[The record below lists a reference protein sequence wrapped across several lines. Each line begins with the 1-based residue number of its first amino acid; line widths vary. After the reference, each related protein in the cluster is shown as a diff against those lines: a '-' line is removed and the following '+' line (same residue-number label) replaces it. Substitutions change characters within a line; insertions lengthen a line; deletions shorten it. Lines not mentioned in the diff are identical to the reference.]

1 MRVELRWMVAALA
14 LSASLGLAACGGG
27 GGEEEDEDGGADIAL
42 VEPGKTYLSGGGL
55 IPLDT
60 TGYTVS
66 GTPSAEIGGKP
77 APLIEFG
84 GYYWVMLP
92 ALDSGR
98 QTLTLRDASGS
109 WSTKVDVGKP
119 AAPADPLAYLQQSFA
134 DAQAQIDALRAD
146 TADTT
151 QRDYYGALSARLA
164 DARAGLPALS
174 AADLQAMAA
183 FLVANPDFAA
193 TLGKASSYDARCESA
208 MKLFVANVI
217 AQVSFVGAAGAGF
230 AAYAVNFVSTTAGKF
245 LAELSYSLFAV
256 HNAKKSDNVVQNI
269 IDACI
274 DENQFA
280 IEPSAE
286 SSSQRTRPAAK
297 AAGDGD
303 TVLSFRAGGSEAML
317 GFNTVPSDLRS
328 RLLGLVSSVS
338 SMIGTLRA
346 KAAELIGKAMPVS
359 LAGIPQEPRVPATA
373 SAYRLGSIS
382 NPDIV
387 GTFTPG
393 SGNAVSLKFDYVAGK
408 GADQPVDFTFSVIR
422 SANGVTAGTYNA
434 RLGPRIVAESDH
446 YGSGFWQGAGV
457 YGCYLYYAHGNFA
470 ADYESAPPEGQPR
483 GVTLHFDGVA
493 RREALDTP
501 ECADYPTESWGVAQT
516 FAGTAT
522 GNNRE
527 FTVEGGDLLGLGWPT
542 TAHGYL
548 LSADHLS
555 GDLAFHPT
563 NGGESRGG
571 NFDAA
576 AE

>member
-1 MRVELRWMVAALA
+1 MTALA
-14 LSASLGLAACGGG
+14 LSLNLGLVACGGG
-27 GGEEEDEDGGADIAL
+27 GGDEGDEAGGGEVAL
-42 VEPGKTYLSGGGL
+42 VEPGKTYRSGGGL
-55 IPLDT
+55 VPLDT
-60 TGYTVS
+60 TAYAVS

-109 WSTKVDVGKP
+109 WSTQIDVSKP
-119 AAPADPLAYLQQSFA
+119 EVPADALAYLDQQFG
-134 DAQAQIDALRAD
+134 DAQAAMEELRAA
-146 TADTT
+146 TGVSAE
-151 QRDYYGALSARLA
+151 RDYYAALSARLA

-174 AADLQAMAA
+174 AADRQAMAS

-193 TLGKASSYDARCESA
+193 TLAKAGSYDPQCDTA
-208 MKLFVANVI
+208 MKLYVANVV
-217 AQVSFVGAAGAGF
+217 AQVYFVGAAGAGF
-230 AAYAVNFVSTTAGKF
+230 AAYAVNFVSTTAGQY
-245 LAELSYSLFAV
+245 LAQFAYSLFQL
-256 HNAKKSDNVVQNI
+256 HNEKQSADTVQNL

-280 IEPSAE
+280 IEPADE
-286 SSSQRTRPAAK
+286 AASGRASPTAKTATK
-297 AAGDGD
+297 AAGD
-303 TVLSFRAGGSEAML
+303 TLLTFRPGAAQPMR
-317 GFNTVPSDLRS
+317 GFNTVPADLRS
-328 RLLGLVSSVS
+328 RLLGLVDSVG

-346 KAAELIGKAMPVS
+346 KALELIGKAMPNS
-359 LAGIPQEPRVPATA
+359 LAGVPQEPKVPATA
-373 SAYRLGSIS
+373 SAYRLGRIS

-387 GTFTPG
+387 GTLTPG
-393 SGNAVSLKFDYVAGK
+393 SGNALSLKFDYAAGK
-408 GADQPVDFTFSVIR
+408 GSDQPVDFSFTLVRNS
-422 SANGVTAGTYNA
+422 NGVTAGTQSA

-446 YGSGFWQGAGV
+446 YGDGFWQGAGV
-457 YGCYLYYAHGNFA
+457 YGCYLYYAYGNFA

-483 GVTLHFDGVA
+483 GVTLSFDGVA

-516 FAGTAT
+516 FTGTAT
-522 GNNRE
+522 GSDRE
-527 FTVEGGDLLGLGWPT
+527 FSVEGGDLLGLGWPT

-548 LSADHLS
+548 LSASHLS
-555 GDLAFHPT
+555 GELFFHPT

-571 NFDAA
+571 NFDAS